1 MASRLSRASEFDIGR
16 HELRDGSGLMW
27 LERNTGERFQVG
39 RAATEVEAG
48 LTRPPRL
55 TPPPAQAPPSRRPS
69 RQRRSVAHGP
79 KATSIPSCTFVETT
93 FALDEIAKRFG
104 PDP

>member
-27 LERNTGERFQVG
+27 PERNTGERFQVG

-55 TPPPAQAPPSRRPS
+55 TPPPAQAPPSRRPKPP
-69 RQRRSVAHGP
+69 AP
-79 KATSIPSCTFVETT
+79 KRGAWPKG
-93 FALDEIAKRFG
+93 DEYT
-104 PDP
+104 